1 MEIIN
6 FQKTGEGTV
15 EERRRRRPLLQV
27 EKLEGSRCEPILTKT
42 LEWEHLLTV
51 EPLRASNNALS
62 AKLSVVRATPSLS
75 LSLVPIERFSNPISG
90 RESENPASDL
100 LAAVLNAAFRRLAEV

>member
-75 LSLVPIERFSNPISG
+75 LVPIERFSNPISG